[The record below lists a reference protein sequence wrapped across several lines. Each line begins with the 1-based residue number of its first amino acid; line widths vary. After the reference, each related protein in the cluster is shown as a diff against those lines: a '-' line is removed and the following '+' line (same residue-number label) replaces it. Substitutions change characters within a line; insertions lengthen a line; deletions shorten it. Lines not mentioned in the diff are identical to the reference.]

1 MKEEFVRRV
10 VKYILSK
17 KYPNIIDVYV
27 TSERDMWSRFADDE
41 KNYVYSIFLVNE
53 DPEIFT
59 DENEWSKLKELI
71 RNTLKAAGIKQGSRI
86 YNEFLEN

>member
-1 MKEEFVRRV
+1 MKEEFVKRV

-41 KNYVYSIFLVNE
+41 KNYVYNIFLVNE

-86 YNEFLEN
+86 YNEFLDN